1 MSNMSDFT
9 AGLLTNEDIL
19 AVSEF
24 GIRPHMLHSKL
35 SYKGVKLTLSKCDSN
50 STFQS
55 WIATVSDSAIDA
67 IRLHVT
73 YADVDICMRL
83 MVWHAEQGDCDSK
96 QNNTGMDLYP
106 CTTSHCDGHSNAW
119 LLPSEGLAAPVLNAW
134 SHHCLDGTAGKI
146 STQPCVDKSEQ
157 QWVVTSNN
165 GHTLLRNVALGRCL
179 SFSGPPTPPPTPV
192 PPPTPPAPTPAPAPG
207 EDQPVWVTSM
217 LGGSAYV
224 AVFNKADEIASVT
237 FQLEDVVST
246 PASHVAVRN
255 VWTKHDVIIASDR
268 VTVSVAS
275 HGVTFLHITD
285 VSQNLV
291 L

>member
-1 MSNMSDFT
+1 MGRYLVCRACTSQTSSIELASHMEVLSAPIVRSPLIFGGRMSNMSDFT

-134 SHHCLDGTAGKI
+134 SHH
-146 STQPCVDKSEQ
+146 
-157 QWVVTSNN
+157 
-165 GHTLLRNVALGRCL
+165 
-179 SFSGPPTPPPTPV
+179 
-192 PPPTPPAPTPAPAPG
+192 
-207 EDQPVWVTSM
+207 
-217 LGGSAYV
+217 
-224 AVFNKADEIASVT
+224 
-237 FQLEDVVST
+237 
-246 PASHVAVRN
+246 
-255 VWTKHDVIIASDR
+255 
-268 VTVSVAS
+268 
-275 HGVTFLHITD
+275 
-285 VSQNLV
+285 
-291 L
+291 